1 MNLDQLGGRKL
12 PSIEAQIFNLLN
24 WVRRQVGD
32 DEMEAVEIK
41 DRDTLA
47 GIVGVID
54 GKRVDDLLE
63 LASEQGVV
71 EFVPDDY
78 LKITLKGWRLLRAAE
93 VKPQHQPAP
102 EAPNLE
108 QKTVKVDCNEC
119 GPARNA
125 NVRVSYSISGTD
137 DDGTSWADTWD
148 ILECC
153 GCNSISARRA
163 FWFSEHDTLSQAPD
177 GRMLVERGVT
187 ETFYPG
193 RTRRK
198 RPAWTHKVSEP
209 VLGKLFDE
217 LYKALAADLL
227 IVSSICARTLF
238 DAASTIKVGD
248 AGNFRQKIDALVA
261 QGMMSAA
268 DKEAV
273 EAMTDAG
280 NASAHRG
287 YEPSFEQLMH
297 IVDIVEGFIE
307 RQFYYPEV
315 AKSLRSA
322 TPHRRGNPVRAA
334 GHDLP
339 RAPIGWSRKVCLS
352 DLCERSQS
360 SETLW
365 FIGVL
370 LDETG
375 IEPERQWMGGAE
387 PRAGNDKDGLV
398 PVAWSDRS
406 STQFSRR

>member
-322 TPHRRGNPVRAA
+322 TPHRRGKP
-334 GHDLP
+334 
-339 RAPIGWSRKVCLS
+339 
-352 DLCERSQS
+352 S
-360 SETLW
+360 SS
-365 FIGVL
+365 GR
-370 LDETG
+370 
-375 IEPERQWMGGAE
+375 P
-387 PRAGNDKDGLV
+387 
-398 PVAWSDRS
+398 
-406 STQFSRR
+406 